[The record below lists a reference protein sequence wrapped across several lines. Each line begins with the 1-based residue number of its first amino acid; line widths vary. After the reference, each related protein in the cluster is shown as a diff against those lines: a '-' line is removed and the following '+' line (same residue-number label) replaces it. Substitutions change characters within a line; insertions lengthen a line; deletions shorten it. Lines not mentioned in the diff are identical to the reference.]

1 MMSEDIFPI
10 FCKDYVLNGR
20 TMSIHLAGC
29 NEKIRGNCGSITIKK
44 YVVYII
50 DEIDGDPVVF
60 HEFREDN
67 IEGAIS
73 LYERLIAISVA
84 TNETEG

>member
-1 MMSEDIFPI
+1 MSEDIFPI

-29 NEKIRGNCGSITIKK
+29 NEEIRGNCGSITIKK

-50 DEIDGDPVVF
+50 NEINGDPVVF
-60 HEFREDN
+60 HEFRKDDFER
-67 IEGAIS
+67 AIS
-73 LYERLIAISVA
+73 LYERLIAISVS
-84 TNETEG
+84 TNEKED

>member
-1 MMSEDIFPI
+1 MSEDIFPI

-29 NEKIRGNCGSITIKK
+29 NEEIRFNCGSTTIKK

-60 HEFREDN
+60 HEFREEDF
-67 IEGAIS
+67 ERAIS
-73 LYERLIAISVA
+73 LYERLIAISVS
-84 TNETEG
+84 TNEKED